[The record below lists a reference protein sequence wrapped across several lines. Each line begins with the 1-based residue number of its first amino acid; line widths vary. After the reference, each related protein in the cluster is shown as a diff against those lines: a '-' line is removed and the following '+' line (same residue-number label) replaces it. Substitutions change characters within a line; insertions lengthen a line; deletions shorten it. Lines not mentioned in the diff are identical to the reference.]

1 MDTEQQN
8 LLPLLVIDTST
19 QVLSLAIRTT
29 EQTYLF
35 HKVVGAKQSEQILPA
50 ISQLLH
56 DSHLALSA
64 IKTIVYAKGPGTF
77 TGLRIGLGVAQG
89 LSLPHHIQLMGI
101 PTLDAIAALN
111 TEHQFT
117 LAAMDARMGEL
128 FYAWYDNRTHTRL
141 SLYGVAKAEEIIT
154 PIEVDDANAQGLG
167 NAYDLPI
174 NMPIPGKNT
183 MPTAAD
189 YADFAL
195 SGRYQPCPT
204 ASADILYVRDKIA
217 LTAKEQ
223 AEQKALKA

>member
-19 QVLSLAIRTT
+19 QVLSLAIKTV

-35 HKVVGAKQSEQILPA
+35 HETVGAKQSEQILPA
-50 ISQLLH
+50 ISQLLQ
-56 DSHLALSA
+56 DSRLALSD

-101 PTLDAIAALN
+101 PSLDAVASLN
-111 TEHQFT
+111 TDSDFT
-117 LAAMDARMGEL
+117 LAAIDARMGEL
-128 FYAWYDNRTHTRL
+128 FYAWYDNRTHARL
-141 SLYGVAKAEEIIT
+141 SLYGVAKAEEIAVPDT
-154 PIEVDDANAQGLG
+154 VDAQQAMGLG
-167 NAYDLPI
+167 NAYDLPVTMVI
-174 NMPIPGKNT
+174 EGKNT

-189 YADFAL
+189 YANLAL
-195 SGRYQPCPT
+195 SGRYQPCKT
-204 ASADILYVRDKIA
+204 ADADILYVRDKIA

-223 AEQKALKA
+223 AEQRALKS